1 MQESCPPPGP
11 PPALYSREGW
21 SVDVYTGSRDKKEFR
36 CATSSVENARDHDCR
51 HDGRRRAPRRD
62 LTSSARGQSGGQ
74 FRCVPDRM
82 PGHTHGGIC
91 LAEQPE

>member
-21 SVDVYTGSRDKKEFR
+21 SVDVYKARGTKKEFR

-51 HDGRRRAPRRD
+51 HDDRRSAPTRD
-62 LTSSARGQSGGQ
+62 LTSSARG
-74 FRCVPDRM
+74 
-82 PGHTHGGIC
+82 
-91 LAEQPE
+91 L